1 MNKRHLLL
9 PCLVVASAFLLV
21 ACGGGGKSDEDQITE
36 AIETSATSTDPAD
49 CTKFATQNF
58 LEQTTQES
66 GPAAAKRC
74 EEEAGE
80 PEGSSESAAVSKLE
94 IEGSEAT
101 ADVAL
106 TGGGF
111 DGQALAVALLK
122 DGDQWKLNEI
132 TGFAKFNQARLVET
146 FEKRFSEASEISGR
160 TVTCFTE
167 ALEEAS
173 ESEIEEL
180 LMSGSSEPIEEL
192 AEACS

>member
-1 MNKRHLLL
+1 MNQRHLLL
-9 PCLVVASAFLLV
+9 PCLVVTSAFLLV

-58 LEQTTQES
+58 LEQNTQES
-66 GPAAAKRC
+66 GPAAAKTC

-80 PEGSSESAAVSKLE
+80 PESSAESAAVSKVE
-94 IEGSEAT
+94 VEGSKAR

-111 DGQALAVALLK
+111 DGQAVTVALVK
-122 DGDQWKLNEI
+122 EGDQWMLNEI
-132 TGFAKFNQARLVET
+132 TGFAKFNRAKLVET
-146 FEKRFSEASEISGR
+146 FESRFSESSEINEK
-160 TVTCFTE
+160 TVICFTE
-167 ALEEAS
+167 ALEGAS

-180 LMSGSSEPIEEL
+180 LLSGSSAPLEEL